1 MDKNSSDKEVLDAF
15 FAEAKQETPPSS
27 GGLRPI
33 FWVPALALLLF
44 LAGRH
49 FRGEQADPSPN
60 ESDGTSAV
68 RANPVATK
76 NQRLGVAP
84 VAKIALRGVGSPSR
98 STSTAASAVGQPE
111 HEHQHFE
118 AEGALVTDHGIPL
131 FQETQTAGGI
141 SPSQRAQIVA
151 RRLNDKAMGKGLD
164 PTKIQA
170 RLINDVAAVC
180 FVEPSGEAF
189 NLATVD
195 PQTATQFGYP
205 ANSARLTFWWRDV
218 LRDHACVIAGNP
230 PIYTTP
236 YSSALQNVYSLCQKQ
251 EKGIPS
257 HKGFEKAISNLSRAD
272 HDDLQGLYIKVPSNY
287 HPQKN

>member
-15 FAEAKQETPPSS
+15 FEGAKQETPRS
-27 GGLRPI
+27 GGCLRPI
-33 FWVPALALLLF
+33 IWVPALLLLLF
-44 LAGRH
+44 WANKH
-49 FRGEQADPSPN
+49 FRGEQDDSSSDQ
-60 ESDGTSAV
+60 SDGTPALRV
-68 RANPVATK
+68 NPITAK
-76 NQRLGVAP
+76 RLGIAP
-84 VAKIALRGVGSPSR
+84 VAKVAPLGVGSPSR

-180 FVEPSGEAF
+180 FVEPSGGAF

-257 HKGFEKAISNLSRAD
+257 HEGFEKAISNLSRAD